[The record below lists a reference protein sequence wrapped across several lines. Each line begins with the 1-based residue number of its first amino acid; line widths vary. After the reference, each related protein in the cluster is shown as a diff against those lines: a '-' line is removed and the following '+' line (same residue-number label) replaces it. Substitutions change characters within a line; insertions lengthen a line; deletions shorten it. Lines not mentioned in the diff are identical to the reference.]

1 MHSSAPPK
9 FFPGAKVALFGG
21 SFDPP
26 HDGHA
31 LVAKAALR
39 ALSVDYVWWLVSPQ
53 NPLKSHQPG
62 PIATRLA
69 NVRHMTGDLP
79 EARRFIVTDE
89 ERRLGTQFAI
99 DTVRALKAA
108 YPHVDFIW
116 LIGADSL
123 AQMHRWKNWQHMMA
137 EIPMAVYPRPG
148 FAHKAALS
156 PAARAFE
163 WARLPGAAAAQLPLY
178 QAPAWVVLDGA
189 RSSLASS
196 GLRKAAKTAAKR
208 NPGKDTKKGD

>member
-1 MHSSAPPK
+1 MRSPAPPK

-26 HDGHA
+26 HKGHA

-39 ALSVDYVWWLVSPQ
+39 ALGVDYVWWLVSPQ
-53 NPLKSHQPG
+53 NPLKTHQPN
-62 PIATRLA
+62 PLKTRLA
-69 NVRHMTGDLP
+69 NVRGLVGHLSQ
-79 EARRFIVTDE
+79 ARRFIVTDE
-89 ERRLGTQFAI
+89 EARLGTQFAI

-108 YPHVDFIW
+108 HPHVDFIW
-116 LIGADSL
+116 LIGADNL
-123 AQMHRWKNWQHMMA
+123 AQMHRWKNWQEMMI

-163 WARLPGAAAAQLPLY
+163 WARLPGAAAAHLPLY

-196 GLRKAAKTAAKR
+196 NLRTGTKTHAKTSRK
-208 NPGKDTKKGD
+208 NDTKKGD